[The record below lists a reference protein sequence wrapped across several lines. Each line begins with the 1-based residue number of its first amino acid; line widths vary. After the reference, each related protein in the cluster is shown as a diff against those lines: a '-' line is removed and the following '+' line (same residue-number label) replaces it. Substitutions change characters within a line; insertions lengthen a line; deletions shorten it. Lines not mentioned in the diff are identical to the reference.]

1 MIIASGFVELN
12 DTNDIERIIGD
23 LIAHGVEVSETKD
36 GKIVFLIE
44 KESTEEIKR
53 ALDSLTEI
61 DGIRNVNL
69 AYYTLE
75 GSDKE

>member
-12 DTNDIERIIGD
+12 DTNDIEMIIGD

-36 GKIVFLIE
+36 GRIVFLIE

-53 ALDSLTEI
+53 AMDSLKEI

>member
-53 ALDSLTEI
+53 ALDSLKEI

>member
-12 DTNDIERIIGD
+12 DLNDTERIIGY

-44 KESTEEIKR
+44 KESPEEIKR
-53 ALDSLTEI
+53 ALDSLKDI

-69 AYYTLE
+69 AYYSLE
-75 GSDKE
+75 GSDNE

>member
-36 GKIVFLIE
+36 GRIVFLIE

-53 ALDSLTEI
+53 TLDSLKEI

>member
-1 MIIASGFVELN
+1 MIIASGFVDLN
-12 DTNDIERIIGD
+12 DTNDIERVIGD

-44 KESTEEIKR
+44 KEGPEEIKR
-53 ALDSLTEI
+53 ALDSLKEI

-69 AYYTLE
+69 AYYSLE

>member
-23 LIAHGVEVSETKD
+23 LIAHGVEVDEAKD

-44 KESTEEIKR
+44 RGSPEEIKA
-53 ALDSLTEI
+53 ALDFLKEI
-61 DGIRNVNL
+61 NGIRNVNL

>member
-36 GKIVFLIE
+36 GRIVFLIE

-53 ALDSLTEI
+53 ALDSLKEI

>member
-36 GKIVFLIE
+36 GRIVFLIE

-53 ALDSLTEI
+53 SLDSLKEI